1 MAGDEPGE
9 PGRFEVVAGALK
21 GVALEMSEVLHRTAY
36 SPVIREMLDFSCALL
51 SADGRVVVQ
60 ADDIPAQLGAM
71 ARIVRWIEDANPKDS
86 WRPGDAFLVNHP
98 YRGAAHT
105 PDIFVFSPLY
115 LDGEL
120 AAWGGTCAHHVDVGG
135 RNPGTEG
142 ADNTSIF
149 QEGLLLPSIRAMRAG
164 RPVEEVWRTI
174 EANVREPATTLGDLR
189 AQFAALQTAG
199 RRLEELAVR
208 FGAERLRAVMS
219 ETQDRS
225 ERLLRAELRGLPDGQ
240 VEAVG
245 FLDDDGAGGPPLRI
259 HVRIAKR
266 RDRISVDLS
275 GSDAQRDGGLNV
287 PIVST
292 EATVYYAVRC
302 AIGVDVPVN
311 DGFFRPIAMSVPE
324 GSCLNPRFPAA
335 VSVRHLTCQR
345 LADTLLAA
353 LGQLSPERVA
363 AGSFCGFFSIMAA
376 GPSPLRGETV
386 VLQDILGGGTGG
398 RRGLDGMDAVD
409 TYVSNCG
416 LLSAEIC
423 ETLYP
428 WRVERTELIPDSAGA
443 GTSRG
448 GFGLRRVYRALASQS
463 TVLYIDQTDP
473 AFAPPGLLGGRPGR
487 PSRLSLRLGRG
498 TRRIPT
504 KTTLTVPE
512 GAEIAVETA
521 GGGGWG
527 PPRGRPAEALEADVR
542 DGLVSAARKRASRA
556 GDRGR
561 RSRKT
566 TTGRRRRDR

>member
-1 MAGDEPGE
+1 MPEDV
-9 PGRFEVVAGALK
+9 RFEVLAGALK
-21 GVALEMSEVLHRTAY
+21 GVALEMSEVLHRSAY

-51 SADGRVVVQ
+51 DAEGRVVAQ

-71 ARIVRWIEDANPKDS
+71 SRIVRFIEEANPRDS

-120 AAWGGTCAHHVDVGG
+120 SAWGGTCAHHVDVGG

-142 ADNTSIF
+142 ADNTSIY
-149 QEGLLLPSIRAMRAG
+149 QEGLLLPSVRAMRAG
-164 RPVEEVWRTI
+164 VPVDEVWRVI

-199 RRLEELAVR
+199 RRLEELASR
-208 FGAERLRAVMS
+208 FGAERIRAAMS
-219 ETQDRS
+219 DIQRYS
-225 ERLLRAELRGLPDGQ
+225 ERLLRAELRRLPDGAA
-240 VEAVG
+240 EAEG
-245 FLDDDGAGGPPLRI
+245 YLDDDGAGGPP
-259 HVRIAKR
+259 VRIRARVEKH
-266 RDRISVDLS
+266 RDRITVDLS
-275 GSDAQRDGGLNV
+275 GSDGQRDGGMNV

-302 AIGVDVPVN
+302 AIGVEVPVN
-311 DGFFRPIAMSVPE
+311 DGFFRPIRLVVPE
-324 GSCLNPRFPAA
+324 GSYLNPRPPAA

-353 LGQLSPERVA
+353 LARIAPERAA

-376 GPSPLRGETV
+376 GPSPLRGGTV
-386 VLQDILGGGTGG
+386 VLQDILGGGTGA
-398 RRGLDGMDAVD
+398 RPGLDGMDAVD

-416 LLSAEIC
+416 LLSAEVC

-428 WRVERTELIPDSAGA
+428 WRVERTELVPDSAGA
-443 GTSRG
+443 GTFRG
-448 GFGLRRVYRALASQS
+448 GFGLRRIYRALAGQP

-473 AFAPPGLLGGRPGR
+473 AFAPAGLAGGRPGR
-487 PSRLSLRLGRG
+487 PAKVSLRVGGRA
-498 TRRIPT
+498 RRIPT
-504 KTTLTVPE
+504 KTTLVVEE
-512 GAEIAVETA
+512 GSEVVVETA

-527 PPRGRPAEALEADVR
+527 GPADRDPSALRADLQ
-542 DGLVSAARKRASRA
+542 DGLVTRSGAMAYRPGEIAR
-556 GDRGR
+556 RGR
-561 RSRKT
+561 RVQEKLR
-566 TTGRRRRDR
+566 